1 MIIIQCAKDWH
12 FEQKSLELLVEAP
25 STPSFTG
32 INEDH
37 SFAST
42 WLHMLWAI
50 NWEREKNTNSL
61 YKCSFWVI
69 LHIWTR
75 HNAEISISYRPEC
88 LLNYY
93 LQNEKSITI
102 ILLNDSFYMLQTLA
116 SCQIE
121 QFIMQSKAKRCDAMC
136 SAQIHGKTPV
146 CQRQSTIRSK
156 NVCECANIPENV
168 WPQGKH
174 NQTETNTIRRNAKQ
188 FSALFVWFVPN
199 KLRMKNYGNKKL
211 RIFNALVYLLYW
223 SDFWLWKIGF
233 QAIREFWE

>member
-1 MIIIQCAKDWH
+1 MFIK
-12 FEQKSLELLVEAP
+12 LL
-25 STPSFTG
+25 FTEWKKHHYYFVKWLILYASNIG
-32 INEDH
+32 ILSN
-37 SFAST
+37 
-42 WLHMLWAI
+42 WAI
-50 NWEREKNTNSL
+50 
-61 YKCSFWVI
+61 Y
-69 LHIWTR
+69 
-75 HNAEISISYRPEC
+75 NA
-88 LLNYY
+88 
-93 LQNEKSITI
+93 K
-102 ILLNDSFYMLQTLA
+102 
-116 SCQIE
+116 
-121 QFIMQSKAKRCDAMC
+121 QSEAMWCDAMC

-168 WPQGKH
+168 WPQDKH

-211 RIFNALVYLLYW
+211 RIFNALVCLLYW